1 MAQAAAERGGDV
13 IAALRGNRAFV
24 DQALERNSAHRKKD
38 GDEEMKRTFN
48 LADIFEL
55 VVQAVPQ
62 RIAFGCGEQKLT
74 FAQLDERANRLGNAL
89 RARGIG
95 RGDNVGIQLYNCAEY
110 LEAFFACCKIG
121 AIAVNVNYRYV
132 ADELQGLFNSLD
144 LRALVHGADFDAAVL
159 EAIAQVPTLR
169 LALRV
174 GEVRD
179 GLPAKMRPYEAV
191 LAEGAQELVDP
202 ERSDDDIFMLC
213 TGGTTGLPKGVMWP
227 HKALFMGA
235 LGGGGYYLRCPPI
248 AAAEELLQ
256 LVPNAPPLAYLA
268 AAPLMHGAA
277 MWATLISLFSGHPVY
292 VNERRSFDAA
302 HMLDLIERHRIN
314 VMAVVG
320 DAMALP
326 IIEALEAH
334 PGRWPLKSLMIFGN
348 GGAVFSRHLQER
360 LLAQAPHLR
369 PNNGMAS
376 SESGVL
382 GGGEKTPEGEGFMR
396 IAPRSDLGV
405 VSEDLRLLT
414 QPGQEGILA
423 RRGHMPLG
431 YYGDPKKTAETFV
444 EIGASRWVLTGD
456 RARIDATGDYVV
468 LGRGSQ
474 CINTGGEKVYPEE
487 VEEAARRCPAV
498 GDVVVVGIPDARWGS
513 KVVAVVQV
521 QPDRAFDAQAFEQVC
536 RAHLSGYK
544 VPRAVFVA
552 PEVRRSPAG
561 KADYRWA
568 KAFAEGKVRQE
579 Q

>member
-1 MAQAAAERGGDV
+1 
-13 IAALRGNRAFV
+13 
-24 DQALERNSAHRKKD
+24 
-38 GDEEMKRTFN
+38 MKRTFN

-55 VVQAVPQ
+55 VAQAVPE

-74 FAQLDERANRLGNAL
+74 FKQLDERANQLGNAL
-89 RARGIG
+89 RARGIV

-110 LEAFFACCKIG
+110 LEAFFACSKIG
-121 AIAVNVNYRYV
+121 AIPVNVNYRYV
-132 ADELQGLFNSLD
+132 ADELQGLFNSLH
-144 LRALVHGADFDAAVL
+144 LRGLVFGADFDAAVHTV
-159 EAIAQVPTLR
+159 IPQVPTLR

-174 GEVRD
+174 GGEAAE
-179 GLPAKMRPYEAV
+179 LPRCVQAYESV
-191 LAEGAQELVDP
+191 LAEGSKDLSDP
-202 ERSDDDIFMLC
+202 GRSDEDIFMLC

-235 LGGGGYYLRCPPI
+235 LGGGGYYFRRPPI
-248 AAAEELLQ
+248 EVPEELLQ
-256 LVPNAPPLAYLA
+256 LVPNAPALAYLA

-277 MWATLISLFSGHPVY
+277 MWSTLISLFSGHPVY
-292 VNERRSFDAA
+292 VNDRKNFDPA
-302 HMLDLIERHRIN
+302 HMLDLIERHHIN

-326 IIEALEAH
+326 IIQTLENN

-360 LLAQAPHLR
+360 LLVQVPHLML
-369 PNNGMAS
+369 NNGMAS

-396 IAPRSDLGV
+396 IAPRPDLSV
-405 VSEDLRLLT
+405 ISEDMRILS
-414 QPGQEGILA
+414 QPGDEGILS
-423 RRGHMPLG
+423 RRGHTPLG

-444 EIGASRWVLTGD
+444 VIDGSRWVLTGD

-487 VEEAARRCPAV
+487 VEEVARRYKAV
-498 GDVVVVGIPDARWGS
+498 QDVMVVGLPDERWGS
-513 KVVAVVQV
+513 KVAAVVQV
-521 QPDRAFDAQAFEQVC
+521 QAGHDFDLQAFEQIC
-536 RAHLSGYK
+536 RANLSGYK
-544 VPRAVFVA
+544 LPRAVYLA
-552 PEVRRSPAG
+552 SEVKRSPAG

-568 KAFAEGKVRQE
+568 KAYAAEHEPLSSVAA
-579 Q
+579 